1 MLDIFEIGILKFC
14 EIRRGTNELSFRLDN
29 LSFSFFFFYRERTAR
44 VICLLEEYY
53 LS

>member
-29 LSFSFFFFYRERTAR
+29 LSFSFFFYRERTAR